1 MRLLLTIAS
10 VAAGALLVG
19 HVASADEPKT
29 PEKKTIPGTGGYVW
43 GSGPPATPPK
53 TPPAAGGVVGGQY
66 PPDKGPTKVKC
77 THNGKEV
84 PC

>member
-1 MRLLLTIAS
+1 MRVGILAAVILAS
-10 VAAGALLVG
+10 FPAFAADPPSTGK
-19 HVASADEPKT
+19 ST
-29 PEKKTIPGTGGYVW
+29 TIPGTGGYVY
-43 GSGPPATPPK
+43 GKGLPSTGGNTPPDK
-53 TPPAAGGVVGGQY
+53 GGIMGVQI